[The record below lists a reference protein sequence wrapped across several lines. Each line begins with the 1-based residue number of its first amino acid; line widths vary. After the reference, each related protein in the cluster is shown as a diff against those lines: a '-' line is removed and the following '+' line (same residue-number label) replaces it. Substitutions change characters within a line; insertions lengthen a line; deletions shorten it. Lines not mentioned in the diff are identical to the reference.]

1 MKKTLGIGLAVLL
14 ALAFT
19 SCSVKQ
25 MNYAQRTVEVSGT
38 GTVTIEADTAT
49 IRAAVVT
56 RAKDVQE
63 AASQN
68 AEKMNAIQ
76 SALKENGIKAE
87 DISTENF
94 YVYQE
99 TKYNSKTQE
108 SVPGD
113 YKVTN
118 QIIVSVKDI
127 TKIGKTV
134 DVCLKSGANS
144 LSSITYGITNPETAE
159 KQARTLAIKQAESNA
174 NLLAGASGA
183 QLGRVLQIKETSRP
197 LPVNN
202 YMKAMAA
209 SDSAVEE
216 SFSNGQATT
225 ISNAKSVITVNV
237 NAVYQLR

>member
-1 MKKTLGIGLAVLL
+1 MKKITGIILTLL
-14 ALAFT
+14 ALS

-25 MNYAQRTVEVSGT
+25 MNYAQRTVEVSGS

-63 AASQN
+63 AAAQN

-76 SALKENGIKAE
+76 SALKENGIKTE
-87 DISTENF
+87 DISSENF
-94 YVYQE
+94 FVYQE

-108 SVPGD
+108 NVPGD

-118 QIIVSVKDI
+118 QIAVSVKDI
-127 TKIGKTV
+127 AKIGSIV

-144 LSSITYGITNPETAE
+144 LSSITYGVTNPQAAE
-159 KQARTLAIKQAESNA
+159 KQARTFVIKQAESNA

-183 QLGRVLQIKETSRP
+183 QLGRILQIKETSRP
-197 LPVNN
+197 LPVNHS
-202 YMKAMAA
+202 MKTAA
-209 SDSAVEE
+209 VSDLSAGE
-216 SFSNGQATT
+216 SYSNEMATT
-225 ISNAKSVITVNV
+225 ISNAKSVITVNID
-237 NAVYQLR
+237 AVYQLR

>member
-1 MKKTLGIGLAVLL
+1 MKKITGTILTLLVLS
-14 ALAFT
+14 

-25 MNYAQRTVEVSGT
+25 MNYAQRTVEVSGS

-56 RAKDVQE
+56 RAKDVQK
-63 AASQN
+63 AAVQN

-87 DISTENF
+87 DISSENF
-94 YVYQE
+94 FVYQE

-108 SVPGD
+108 NVPGD

-118 QIIVSVKDI
+118 QIAVSVKDI
-127 TKIGKTV
+127 TKIGSIV

-144 LSSITYGITNPETAE
+144 LSSITYGVTNPQAAE
-159 KQARTLAIKQAESNA
+159 KQARTFAIKQAESNA

-183 QLGRVLQIKETSRP
+183 QLGRILQIKETSRP
-197 LPVNN
+197 LPVNHS
-202 YMKAMAA
+202 MKTAA
-209 SDSAVEE
+209 VSDLASGE
-216 SFSNGQATT
+216 SYSNEMATT

-237 NAVYQLR
+237 DAVYQLR

>member
-1 MKKTLGIGLAVLL
+1 MKKITGTILTLLVLS
-14 ALAFT
+14 

-25 MNYAQRTVEVSGT
+25 MNYAQRTVEVSGS

-63 AASQN
+63 AAVQN

-76 SALKENGIKAE
+76 SALKESGIKAE
-87 DISTENF
+87 DISSENF
-94 YVYQE
+94 FVYQE
-99 TKYNSKTQE
+99 TKYNSKTKE
-108 SVPGD
+108 NVPGD

-118 QIIVSVKDI
+118 QIAVSVKDI
-127 TKIGKTV
+127 AKIGSTV

-144 LSSITYGITNPETAE
+144 LSSITYGVTNPQAAE
-159 KQARTLAIKQAESNA
+159 KQARTFAIKQAESNA

-197 LPVNN
+197 LPVNHS
-202 YMKAMAA
+202 MKTAA
-209 SDSAVEE
+209 VSDLSAGE
-216 SFSNGQATT
+216 SYSNELATT

-237 NAVYQLR
+237 DAVYQLR